1 MTETVESEGILK
13 NLTDKVSRIDAEVQL
28 LEGAY
33 KKDLLDHDK
42 VCFFPKYRI
51 KFACTIFN

>member
-1 MTETVESEGILK
+1 
-13 NLTDKVSRIDAEVQL
+13 LTDKVSRIDAEVQL

>member
-1 MTETVESEGILK
+1 LK
-13 NLTDKVSRIDAEVQL
+13 DLIDKVSSIDAEVQL
-28 LEGAY
+28 LEGEY

-51 KFACTIFN
+51 IFTCTIFN